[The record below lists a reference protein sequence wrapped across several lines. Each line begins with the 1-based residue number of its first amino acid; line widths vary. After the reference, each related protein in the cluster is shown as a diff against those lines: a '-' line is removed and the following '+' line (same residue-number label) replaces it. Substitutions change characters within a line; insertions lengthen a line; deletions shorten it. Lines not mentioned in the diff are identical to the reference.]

1 MKFIFYPCIPY
12 ERTEFPEAINH
23 YNCPIVTSY
32 AENIKNN
39 VDELQDDSIT
49 FRNPFLAFTSEKV
62 LADGLVKEFSGLPED
77 EVRAAVH
84 AGWEELG
91 AARRDMQKKGEET
104 LQYMKET
111 GRRGIVLAGRP
122 YHIDPEIHH
131 GIPDMI
137 NSYGLCVLT
146 EDSVSHLAPLERPLR
161 VNDQW
166 MYHTR
171 LYAAANYVKTR
182 DDLDLIQLNSFGCG
196 LDAVTTDEV
205 YEILTRSGKIYTC
218 LKIDEVN
225 NLALPESVSALCS
238 LPSVHMTGNRR

>member
-1 MKFIFYPCIPY
+1 MFENYPFWYTFFTQLKYRVVLSPTSSRKIYELGIESIPSESECYPAKLAHGHVTWLLRHGVKFIFYPCIPY

-91 AARRDMQKKGEET
+91 AARRDMQKKAR
-104 LQYMKET
+104 K
-111 GRRGIVLAGRP
+111 RFSI
-122 YHIDPEIHH
+122 
-131 GIPDMI
+131 
-137 NSYGLCVLT
+137 
-146 EDSVSHLAPLERPLR
+146 
-161 VNDQW
+161 
-166 MYHTR
+166 
-171 LYAAANYVKTR
+171 
-182 DDLDLIQLNSFGCG
+182 
-196 LDAVTTDEV
+196 
-205 YEILTRSGKIYTC
+205 
-218 LKIDEVN
+218 
-225 NLALPESVSALCS
+225 
-238 LPSVHMTGNRR
+238 